1 MSSKNELKMD
11 ATSHQDH
18 IVGEGYH
25 MENHTT
31 IYSQHEMEI
40 NGVQLKE
47 RKESTTVTDDQKV
60 NLGKTVIK
68 HVRSIKGKADIWKQ
82 EDTGCSSMS
91 CKKDI
96 NHQHSK
102 HDLKD
107 STNQKEVPRS
117 NIEYDYESVGEREDV
132 ELLGSDAEVTQTVT
146 IYQRMVLTNDGEE
159 EEGEQTVE
167 TELSGPEVTK
177 FLEMWNKL
185 WHPKV
190 SGEQVQKMIDESL
203 PDERELQKE
212 DVKLNDVNR
221 TETHSSLEDPIEK
234 EGMTASAASRNTNSF
249 PALRPKQR
257 RWLGLVGQEEDVMTC
272 IRSHPL
278 EVACK
283 TCYTAINLG
292 DSEVIGESEP
302 MQECIGSRM
311 HQIKIT
317 CETCNWTINMD
328 SESEKVY
335 VM

>member
-1 MSSKNELKMD
+1 MD

-190 SGEQVQKMIDESL
+190 SDEQIQEMIDHSL
-203 PDERELQKE
+203 PDESGQQQE
-212 DVKLNDVNR
+212 DVKVNDVNQG
-221 TETHSSLEDPIEK
+221 ETQSSSKESIDK
-234 EGMTASAASRNTNSF
+234 EGLTVSAVPIDTD
-249 PALRPKQR
+249 L
-257 RWLGLVGQEEDVMTC
+257 D
-272 IRSHPL
+272 
-278 EVACK
+278 
-283 TCYTAINLG
+283 
-292 DSEVIGESEP
+292 
-302 MQECIGSRM
+302 
-311 HQIKIT
+311 
-317 CETCNWTINMD
+317 
-328 SESEKVY
+328 
-335 VM
+335 

>member
-1 MSSKNELKMD
+1 MD
-11 ATSHQDH
+11 ATSHQDQ

-47 RKESTTVTDDQKV
+47 RKESTTVTDDHKV

-68 HVRSIKGKADIWKQ
+68 HVRCIKGKADIWKQ
-82 EDTGCSSMS
+82 EDTGCFSMS

-107 STNQKEVPRS
+107 S
-117 NIEYDYESVGEREDV
+117 DESVGEREDV
-132 ELLGSDAEVTQTVT
+132 ELLGADAEVTQTVT
-146 IYQRMVLTNDGEE
+146 IYQRMVLNNDGEE

-221 TETHSSLEDPIEK
+221 TETHSSRKDPIEK
-234 EGMTASAASRNTNSF
+234 EGMSASAASRNTTSVS
-249 PALRPKQR
+249 ALRPEER
-257 RWLGLVGQEEDVMTC
+257 RWLGLIGQEEDIMTC
-272 IRSHPL
+272 IRSHAL

-283 TCYTAINLG
+283 TCYSTINLG
-292 DSEVIGESEP
+292 DSEVIGQSEP
-302 MQECIGSRM
+302 MLECIGSRM

-317 CETCNWTINMD
+317 CKTCNWTINMD

-335 VM
+335 VIEISKM